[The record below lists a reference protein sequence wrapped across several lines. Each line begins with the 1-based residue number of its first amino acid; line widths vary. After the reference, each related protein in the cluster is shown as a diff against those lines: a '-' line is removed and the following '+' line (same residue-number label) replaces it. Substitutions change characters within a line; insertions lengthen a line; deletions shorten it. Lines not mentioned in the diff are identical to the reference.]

1 MSTPTVDINRVKLGR
16 LKEHFDDDGASTPE
30 AVARVIKG
38 KPENV
43 QFLRA
48 YVEAAASEMGT
59 PEILVQFDAATTAG
73 TAPVDTPPEAVVS
86 TPPEDPST
94 VIESVPEEVV
104 KMAAEVR
111 TAASQSPGK
120 AEAAE
125 AFQERL
131 ARPLTEGDKAMQKEL
146 GNIPLL
152 LRDTAPLEYRFKD
165 ENGLSHILV
174 EVHRK
179 GNVVVLGNKPT
190 DEMVTIQLNGAP
202 VEVSLTHLRTLPAG
216 NDFNL
221 NGRNYTV
228 ATLLVIAEA
237 AKV

>member
-59 PEILVQFDAATTAG
+59 PEILVQFDAWSTNPPSPSAADAEELLVAGISATK
-73 TAPVDTPPEAVVS
+73 VS

-94 VIESVPEEVV
+94 VIESVPE
-104 KMAAEVR
+104 AEVPAPQPVALGR
-111 TAASQSPGK
+111 PLSEWSKEIQENGVAAV
-120 AEAAE
+120 EAAYS
-125 AFQERL
+125 
-131 ARPLTEGDKAMQKEL
+131 GK
-146 GNIPLL
+146 
-152 LRDTAPLEYRFKD
+152 PLEYRFKD
-165 ENGLSHILV
+165 ENGLSHVLV

-228 ATLLVIAEA
+228 ATLLVIADA
-237 AKV
+237 AKA